1 MQNSP
6 VDSTRKSLVR
16 SQFVKALELDGL
28 FEVARFPLHYTD
40 EMINDTIAKD
50 SKLWLY
56 ALENGGVNLFTHAGV
71 KSFFVNIRPRS
82 LLNPAYSKRV
92 PIKKRLPNRRGSK

>member
-6 VDSTRKSLVR
+6 VDSTRKSIIK
-16 SQFVKALELDGL
+16 SQFVKALEVDGL
-28 FEVARFPLHYTD
+28 FEVARFPIHLTD
-40 EMINDTIAKD
+40 EMINDIISKD
-50 SKLWLY
+50 KKLWLY
-56 ALENGGVNLFTHAGV
+56 ALENGGVNLFTHAGC

-92 PIKKRLPNRRGSK
+92 PIGMHRPNRRGSK